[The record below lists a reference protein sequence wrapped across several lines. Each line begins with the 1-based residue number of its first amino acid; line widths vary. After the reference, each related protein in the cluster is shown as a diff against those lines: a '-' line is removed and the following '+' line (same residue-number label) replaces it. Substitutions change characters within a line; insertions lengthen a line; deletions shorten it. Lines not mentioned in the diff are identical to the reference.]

1 MAEPHVEPPHANPPH
16 FKRVVLIGVG
26 LIGSSL
32 ARVIRREG
40 LADEVVGV
48 VRSDA
53 SRARILEL
61 GIVDRAESDPGVAVE
76 GADLVVLAL
85 HLGGYEAVGEA
96 IAPHLADGAIVTDVG
111 SAKRAVIERLGAL
124 LPAHAHLVP
133 GHPVAGTE
141 FSGPDAGF
149 AELFQD
155 RWCVITPAE
164 ETDANAVEQVV
175 GMWQA
180 AGMTVEIM
188 DADHHDLVLALTS
201 HLPHAIA
208 YTIVGTATE
217 LESDLKSEVIRFSA
231 GGFRDFTRIAASN
244 PEFWRDVFLANRD
257 AILEMLARFTEDLTA
272 LRKALRQA
280 DGDTLQAM
288 FKRTHDIRHGIIEA
302 GQDQAE
308 EDKRT
313 DG

>member
-1 MAEPHVEPPHANPPH
+1 MTDKPH
-16 FKRVVLIGVG
+16 FKRIALLGVG

-40 LADEVVGV
+40 LADEVVGLA
-48 VRSDA
+48 RSDA
-53 SRARILEL
+53 TRKRILEL
-61 GIVDRAESDPGVAVE
+61 DLVDRVEADPAKAVE

-85 HLGGYEAVGEA
+85 HLGGYETVGEA
-96 IAPHLADGAIVTDVG
+96 IARHLAEGAIVTDVG
-111 SAKRAVIERLGAL
+111 SAKRAVIDRLAAL

-141 FSGPDAGF
+141 HSGPDAGF

-155 RWCVITPAE
+155 RWCILTPAE
-164 ETDANAVEQVV
+164 GTDPEAIEKVA
-175 GMWQA
+175 GMWR
-180 AGMTVEIM
+180 AGGMMVEIM
-188 DADHHDLVLALTS
+188 DAEHHDLVLALTS

-217 LESDLKSEVIRFSA
+217 LESDLQSEVIKFSA
-231 GGFRDFTRIAASN
+231 GGFRDFTRIAATN
-244 PEFWRDVFLANRD
+244 PEFWRDTFLANRD
-257 AILEMLARFTEDLTA
+257 AILEVLARFTEDLTA
-272 LRKALRQA
+272 LRKALRQG
-280 DGDTLQAM
+280 DGETLHQM
-288 FKRTHDIRHGIIEA
+288 FLRTHAIRRGIIEA

-308 EDKRT
+308 EDKRK

>member
-1 MAEPHVEPPHANPPH
+1 MAAKPH
-16 FKRVVLIGVG
+16 FKRIALIGVG

-48 VRSDA
+48 ARSEK
-53 SRARILEL
+53 SRDRILEL
-61 GIVDRAESDPGVAVE
+61 GLVDRAEADAADAVE

-85 HLGGYEAVGEA
+85 HLGSYEAIGEA
-96 IAPHLADGAIVTDVG
+96 IAPRLAEGAIVTDVG
-111 SAKRAVIERLGAL
+111 SAKRAVIDRLAAV
-124 LPAHAHLVP
+124 LPKHAHLVP

-155 RWCVITPAE
+155 RWCILTPDEGA
-164 ETDANAVEQVV
+164 DAVAVEAVA
-175 GMWQA
+175 GMWRA
-180 AGMTVEIM
+180 GGMTVEIM

-217 LESDLKSEVIRFSA
+217 LEGDLRSEVIKFSA
-231 GGFRDFTRIAASN
+231 GGFRDFTRIAATN

-272 LRKALRQA
+272 LRKALRQG
-280 DGDTLQAM
+280 DGESLHEM
-288 FKRTHDIRHGIIEA
+288 FTRTHEIRRGIIEA
-302 GQDQAE
+302 GQDQPE
-308 EDKRT
+308 EDKRK